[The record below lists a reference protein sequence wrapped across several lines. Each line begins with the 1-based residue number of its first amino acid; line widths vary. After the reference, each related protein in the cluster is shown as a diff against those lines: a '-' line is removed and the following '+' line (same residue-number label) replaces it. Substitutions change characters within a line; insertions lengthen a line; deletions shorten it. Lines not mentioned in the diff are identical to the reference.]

1 MLPEKFGGINM
12 SVLKETAAAVVGVYA
27 LILVCDAVFGA
38 YDNRFDDAYYRASFY
53 APQSSEFLYAS
64 NITPAARISDAYA
77 QFTPGEARSN
87 KRYSSLTTII
97 R

>member
-1 MLPEKFGGINM
+1 M
-12 SVLKETAAAVVGVYA
+12 SILKETAVAIVGVYA
-27 LILVCDAVFGA
+27 LILGGDAVFGA
-38 YDNRFDDAYYRASFY
+38 YDMRFDDAYYRSSFY

-77 QFTPGEARSN
+77 QFTPGEAKSG